1 MAQAIWK
8 GNLRFGLVSIPI
20 GVYPAEERDELSFTL
35 LDRRDFSPVG
45 YQRINKSTGEEVAW
59 DDIVK
64 GYEYEDGEYVVLGDE
79 DFRRA
84 NPEATQ
90 TVDIVGFVDLADIDP
105 MYFDRPYY
113 LAPTKGGEK
122 AYAILREALAQTR
135 KAGIAKVVLRTR
147 EHLAAVI
154 PRGQALVLELLRFD
168 YELRDA
174 KSLDLPGKKLD
185 DLKVS
190 KREIEM
196 AGKLIEG
203 MVDQWDPSQYKDEYR
218 EDLMARIEEKVKKGE
233 TEEIPEPEEVPSEA
247 AEPQVIDIMDLLK
260 RSLEKSGGRSK
271 SPAKAT
277 ARAKT
282 RTKAKKKQRKRA

>member
-8 GNLRFGLVSIPI
+8 GSLRFGLVNIPVA
-20 GVYPAEERDELSFTL
+20 VYPAEERDELSFTL

-64 GYEYEDGEYVVLGDE
+64 GYEYEDEEYVVLGDE
-79 DFRRA
+79 DFKRA

-90 TVDIVGFVDLADIDP
+90 TVDIVGFVDVADIDP

-122 AYAILREALAQTR
+122 GYAILREALAESG

-154 PRGQALVLELLRFD
+154 PGGRALVLELLRFD
-168 YELRDA
+168 HELRAADG
-174 KSLDLPGKKLD
+174 LDLPGQDLEK
-185 DLKVS
+185 LKVS

-196 AGKLIEG
+196 AEKLIEG
-203 MVDQWDPSQYKDEYR
+203 MVEQWDPSQYKDEYR
-218 EDLMARIEEKVKKGE
+218 EDLMARIEEKIKKGE
-233 TEEIPEPEEVPSEA
+233 TEEIPEPEEEA
-247 AEPQVIDIMDLLK
+247 AEAGEPQVIDIMDLLK
-260 RSLEKSGGRSK
+260 RSLEKTGGKRK
-271 SPAKAT
+271 SPAK

>member
-1 MAQAIWK
+1 V
-8 GNLRFGLVSIPI
+8 NIPVA
-20 GVYPAEERDELSFTL
+20 VYPAEERDELSFTL

-64 GYEYEDGEYVVLGDE
+64 GYEYEDEEYVVLGDE
-79 DFRRA
+79 DFKRA

-90 TVDIVGFVDLADIDP
+90 TVDIVGFVDVADIDP

-122 AYAILREALAQTR
+122 GYAILREALAESG

-154 PRGQALVLELLRFD
+154 PGGRALVLELLRFD
-168 YELRDA
+168 HELRAADG
-174 KSLDLPGKKLD
+174 LDLPGKDLEK
-185 DLKVS
+185 LKVS

-196 AGKLIEG
+196 AEKLIEG
-203 MVDQWDPSQYKDEYR
+203 MVEQWDPSQYKDEYR
-218 EDLMARIEEKVKKGE
+218 EDLMARIEEKIKKGE
-233 TEEIPEPEEVPSEA
+233 TEEIPEPEEEA
-247 AEPQVIDIMDLLK
+247 AEAGEPQVIDIMDLLK
-260 RSLEKSGGRSK
+260 RSLEKTGGKRK
-271 SPAKAT
+271 SPAK

>member
-8 GNLRFGLVSIPI
+8 GSLRFGLVNIPVA
-20 GVYPAEERDELSFTL
+20 VYPAEERDELSFTL

-64 GYEYEDGEYVVLGDE
+64 GYEYEEGEYVVLGDE
-79 DFRRA
+79 DFKRA

-90 TVDIVGFVDLADIDP
+90 TVDIVGFVPLAEIDP

-113 LAPTKGGEK
+113 LVPTKGGEK
-122 AYAILREALAQTR
+122 GYAILREALAESG

-154 PRGQALVLELLRFD
+154 PGGRALVLELLRFD
-168 YELRDA
+168 HELRDA
-174 KSLDLPGKKLD
+174 KALDLPGEDLEK
-185 DLKVS
+185 LKVS

-196 AGKLIEG
+196 AEKLLDG
-203 MVDQWDPSQYKDEYR
+203 MVEEWDPSQYKDEYR

-233 TEEIPEPEEVPSEA
+233 TEEIPEPEEEAEA

-260 RSLEKSGGRSK
+260 RSLEKTGGKRK
-271 SPAKAT
+271 SPTK

>member
-1 MAQAIWK
+1 MAQSIWK
-8 GNLRFGLVSIPI
+8 GSLRFGLVNIPVA
-20 GVYPAEERDELSFTL
+20 VYPAEERDELSFTL

-64 GYEYEDGEYVVLGDE
+64 GYEYEDEEYVVLGDE
-79 DFRRA
+79 DFKRA

-90 TVDIVGFVDLADIDP
+90 TVDIVGFVDVADIDP

-122 AYAILREALAQTR
+122 GYAILREALAESG

-154 PRGQALVLELLRFD
+154 PGGRALVLELLRFD
-168 YELRDA
+168 HELRAADA
-174 KSLDLPGKKLD
+174 LDLPGQDLEK
-185 DLKVS
+185 LKVS

-196 AGKLIEG
+196 AEKLIEG
-203 MVDQWDPSQYKDEYR
+203 MVEEWDPSQYKDEYR
-218 EDLMARIEEKVKKGE
+218 EDLIARIDEKIKKGE
-233 TEEIPEPEEVPSEA
+233 TEEIPEPEEEAAEA

-260 RSLEKSGGRSK
+260 RSLETTGGKRK
-271 SPAKAT
+271 SPAK

>member
-8 GNLRFGLVSIPI
+8 GSLRFGLVNIPVA
-20 GVYPAEERDELSFTL
+20 VYPAEERDELSFTL
-35 LDRRDFSPVG
+35 LDRRDFSPIG

-64 GYEYEDGEYVVLGDE
+64 GYEYEDEEYVVLGDE
-79 DFRRA
+79 DFKRA

-90 TVDIVGFVDLADIDP
+90 TVDIVGFVDVADIDP

-122 AYAILREALAQTR
+122 GYAILREALAESG

-154 PRGQALVLELLRFD
+154 PGGRALVLELLRFD
-168 YELRDA
+168 HELRAADG
-174 KSLDLPGKKLD
+174 LDLPGQDLEK
-185 DLKVS
+185 LKVS

-196 AGKLIEG
+196 AEKLIEG
-203 MVDQWDPSQYKDEYR
+203 MVEQWDPSQYKDEYR
-218 EDLMARIEEKVKKGE
+218 EDLMARIEEKIKKGE
-233 TEEIPEPEEVPSEA
+233 TEEIPEPEEEA
-247 AEPQVIDIMDLLK
+247 AEAGEPQVIDIMDLLK
-260 RSLEKSGGRSK
+260 RSLEKTGGKRK
-271 SPAKAT
+271 SPAK

>member
-8 GNLRFGLVSIPI
+8 GSLRFGLVNIPVA
-20 GVYPAEERDELSFTL
+20 VYPAEERDELSFTL

-64 GYEYEDGEYVVLGDE
+64 GYEYEDEEYVVLGDE
-79 DFRRA
+79 DFKRA

-90 TVDIVGFVDLADIDP
+90 TVDIVGFVDVADIDP

-122 AYAILREALAQTR
+122 GYAILREALAESG

-154 PRGQALVLELLRFD
+154 PGGRALVLELLRFD
-168 YELRDA
+168 HELRAADG
-174 KSLDLPGKKLD
+174 LDLPGQDLEK
-185 DLKVS
+185 LKVS

-196 AGKLIEG
+196 AEKLIEG
-203 MVDQWDPSQYKDEYR
+203 MVEQWDPSQYKDEYR
-218 EDLMARIEEKVKKGE
+218 EDLMARIEEKIKKGE
-233 TEEIPEPEEVPSEA
+233 TEEIPEPEEEVAEA
-247 AEPQVIDIMDLLK
+247 GEPQVIDIMDLLK
-260 RSLEKSGGRSK
+260 RSLEKTGGKRK
-271 SPAKAT
+271 SPAK